1 MVCPG
6 ADGRVDRA
14 CAAQDLHLGEL
25 RREASLAGVERL
37 RGVGRGRVAK
47 HRMVEILRRTET
59 KVVCVALAGQR
70 LYETYIM
77 NNGGVGAIGNV

>member
-14 CAAQDLHLGEL
+14 CAAQDLHPGGV
-25 RREASLAGVERL
+25 AALAEVERL
-37 RGVGRGRVAK
+37 RGVGRGRVAH

>member
-1 MVCPG
+1 MVCPA

-14 CAAQDLHLGEL
+14 CAAQDLHLG
-25 RREASLAGVERL
+25 SLAVQG
-37 RGVGRGRVAK
+37 GIGRGRVAH
-47 HRMVEILRRTET
+47 HRMVEILRWTET